1 MYSVNT
7 ATWSLEHNVIV
18 VSYSFQTGLVL
29 MENWNELKD

>member
-7 ATWSLEHNVIV
+7 ATEHNVIV